1 MNLPKVPSSL
11 EEKPSIDDGS
21 SLAKRGRRSS
31 VATDKEARQEMLA
44 EDAGMAFISEADD
57 KNITA
62 AAAHLEI
69 QEARRI
75 IQDAVS
81 KYRLDP
87 NAPSGLLEKAEEA
100 INNNK
105 LTSDAAQQIIDEIK
119 IEAVLLEETPFP
131 EVRNVAPSTDDP
143 SMPVSTFRAWFI
155 GIIWTIIGTD
165 KSFFGH
171 HTITYPH
178 LIVDKRSIIH
188 WP

>member
-44 EDAGMAFISEADD
+44 EDAGMAFISEADGKKPDKESEDVHVTVLLD

-119 IEAVLLEETPFP
+119 IEA
-131 EVRNVAPSTDDP
+131 A
-143 SMPVSTFRAWFI
+143 
-155 GIIWTIIGTD
+155 
-165 KSFFGH
+165 
-171 HTITYPH
+171 Y
-178 LIVDKRSIIH
+178 
-188 WP
+188 